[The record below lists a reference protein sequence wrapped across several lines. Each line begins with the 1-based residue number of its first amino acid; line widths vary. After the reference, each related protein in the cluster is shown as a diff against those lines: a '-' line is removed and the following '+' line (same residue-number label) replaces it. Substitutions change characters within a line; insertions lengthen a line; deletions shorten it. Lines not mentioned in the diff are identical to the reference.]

1 MPIPAE
7 VLAEVSNENQTLV
20 AVVQQDLRVVYFYI
34 YPQEAF
40 EERFPVRA
48 CWVRNRVAAPQ
59 STDNMAMEQGVA
71 PRLAAEFCRNIAGE
85 AELDPQLISIIWSES
100 DDGAALWYQGQLLAI
115 IPGWSL
121 YIDHSICY
129 SASCI
134 KDNPLVLPLGSAS
147 TNTQYALA
155 QHTRQFWRRWQ
166 QEEGNPWPLL
176 QTEYIQCYEQH
187 FGPSVKYYA
196 IDQGKWPPMAI
207 SQHEKEGIY
216 YFLTIG
222 VSIRP
227 QPWVEILFNDDAS
240 QYRRMEMALAID
252 GQYVNED
259 NAIHMASALAGFA
272 HVPWNK
278 ITWLG
283 EGHTLES
290 AVAPQGYEGYILSS
304 ALYADADHLTL
315 PHQQDDPVNIYWASP
330 IFTRERELAHSVPN
344 GGSDLLKKLQQ
355 QGVNHIFSPRQAVI

>member
-1 MPIPAE
+1 MKESE

-252 GQYVNED
+252 GQYVSED

-315 PHQQDDPVNIYWASP
+315 PPQQDDPVNIYWASP

>member
-1 MPIPAE
+1 MKESE
-7 VLAEVSNENQTLV
+7 VLTEVSNVNQTLV
-20 AVVQQDLRVVYFYI
+20 AVVQQDQRVVYFYI

-40 EERFPVRA
+40 EDRFPVRA
-48 CWVRNRVAAPQ
+48 CWVRNLVAAPQ
-59 STDNMAMEQGVA
+59 TTDNTATGQGLA
-71 PRLAAEFCRNIAGE
+71 PCLAAEFCRNIAGE
-85 AELDPQLISIIWSES
+85 AELDPQFISIIWSES

-121 YIDHSICY
+121 YIDHPICY

-134 KDNPLVLPLGSAS
+134 KDNPLTLPLGSAS

-155 QHTRQFWRRWQ
+155 QRSRQFWRRWQ

-187 FGPSVKYYA
+187 FGPSVKYYV
-196 IDQGKWPPMAI
+196 IDQGSWPPMAI

-216 YFLTIG
+216 YFLTLG

-227 QPWVEILFNDDAS
+227 QPWVEILFNDDANK
-240 QYRRMEMALAID
+240 YRRMEMALAVD

-272 HVPWNK
+272 HVPWSK
-278 ITWLG
+278 ITWFG

-290 AVAPQGYEGYILSS
+290 SAAPQGYEGYILSS
-304 ALYADADHLTL
+304 ALYSDAGNLTL
-315 PHQQDDPVNIYWASP
+315 PQQQGDPVNIYWASP
-330 IFTRERELAHSVPN
+330 VFTSERAFAHSVPN
-344 GGSDLLKKLQQ
+344 GGHDLLKKLQQ
-355 QGVNHIFSPRQAVI
+355 QGVSHIVAPRQAVI

>member
-1 MPIPAE
+1 MKESE

-252 GQYVNED
+252 GQYVNKD

>member
-1 MPIPAE
+1 MKESE

-20 AVVQQDLRVVYFYI
+20 AVVQQDNRVVYFYI

-48 CWVRNRVAAPQ
+48 CWVRNLVAAPQ
-59 STDNMAMEQGVA
+59 SADNTALEQGLA
-71 PRLAAEFCRNIAGE
+71 PRLAAEFCRNVAGE
-85 AELDPQLISIIWSES
+85 AELDAQYITIVWSES

-134 KDNPLVLPLGSAS
+134 KDNPLTLPLGSAS
-147 TNTQYALA
+147 TNTQYANA
-155 QHTRQFWRRWQ
+155 QHTRQFWRAWQ
-166 QEEGNPWPLL
+166 QEEGNPWPAL
-176 QTEYIQCYEQH
+176 QAEYIQYYEQH

-196 IDQGKWPPMAI
+196 IDQGTWPPMAI

-216 YFLTIG
+216 YFLTVG

-227 QPWVEILFNDDAS
+227 QPWVEILFNDDAAK
-240 QYRRMEMALAID
+240 YRRLEMAIAID
-252 GQYVNED
+252 SQYVNED

-272 HVPWNK
+272 HVPWSK

-290 AVAPQGYEGYILSS
+290 AVAPKGYEGYILSS
-304 ALYADADHLTL
+304 ALYADADNLTL
-315 PHQQDDPVNIYWASP
+315 PLQQGDPVNMYWVSP
-330 IFTRERELAHSVPN
+330 VFTSEREFAHSVPN
-344 GGSDLLKKLQQ
+344 GGYDLLKKLQQ
-355 QGVNHIFSPRQAVI
+355 QGINHVFTPRQPVI

>member
-1 MPIPAE
+1 MKESE

-240 QYRRMEMALAID
+240 QYRRMEMALARNNF
-252 GQYVNED
+252 V
-259 NAIHMASALAGFA
+259 
-272 HVPWNK
+272 
-278 ITWLG
+278 
-283 EGHTLES
+283 
-290 AVAPQGYEGYILSS
+290 
-304 ALYADADHLTL
+304 
-315 PHQQDDPVNIYWASP
+315 
-330 IFTRERELAHSVPN
+330 
-344 GGSDLLKKLQQ
+344 
-355 QGVNHIFSPRQAVI
+355 